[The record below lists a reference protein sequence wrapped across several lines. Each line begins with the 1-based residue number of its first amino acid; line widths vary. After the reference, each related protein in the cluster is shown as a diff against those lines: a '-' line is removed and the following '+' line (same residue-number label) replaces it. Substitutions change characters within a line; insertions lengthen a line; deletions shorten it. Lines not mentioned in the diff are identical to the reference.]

1 MSLSSLLK
9 VEAANSN
16 RALVLARGEGH
27 EVSVSYAT
35 LQQSC
40 DELSRKLQLAG
51 LGSGDVVGLVSPRSL
66 ETAMI
71 LMGLAV
77 SGLTCAPIDPSTS
90 TQRFK
95 KILEETGAKL
105 VLVCASFIYLFL
117 FF

>member
-1 MSLSSLLK
+1 MSLCSLLK

-16 RALVLARGEGH
+16 RALVLASGEGH
-27 EVSVSYAT
+27 VVSVSYAT
-35 LQQSC
+35 LHQSRKELC
-40 DELSRKLQLAG
+40 DKLQLAG
-51 LGSGDVVGLVSPRSL
+51 LGSGDVIGLVSPHSL
-66 ETAMI
+66 ETALI
-71 LMGLAV
+71 LVGLAV

-105 VLVCASFIYLFL
+105 VLVCASFLFL